1 MRVCLCC
8 GTSKSTYADDYY
20 KIDRYIN
27 KPVFKKQTDSGLKVA
42 KETVFITMCDNC
54 DSLVVEIHRHAINKF
69 GKKKLAE
76 KEVLRGK
83 KALEYYN
90 ATVQTRVYTPLESP
104 FEKPIKSSKNIPF
117 VYGKILDSHTQQ
129 PWYVDDSSS
138 CGNFEEKKI
147 SLLFC

>member
-76 KEVLRGK
+76 KEVLDR
-83 KALEYYN
+83 
-90 ATVQTRVYTPLESP
+90 
-104 FEKPIKSSKNIPF
+104 KS
-117 VYGKILDSHTQQ
+117 V
-129 PWYVDDSSS
+129 V
-138 CGNFEEKKI
+138 
-147 SLLFC
+147 